1 MEKIGKLTDS
11 TSIDLEV
18 NNEANTDMKM
28 SFSYQGPAI
37 NIKIKGEDRNIFDAD
52 LLLALPLKEWPRF
65 VVIFFLFSFA
75 FISLT
80 FPAVQMIG

>member
-18 NNEANTDMKM
+18 NNKANTDMKM

-37 NIKIKGEDRNIFDAD
+37 NIKINGEDKIIFDAD

-65 VVIFFLFSFA
+65 VLIYFA
-75 FISLT
+75 NLS
-80 FPAVQMIG
+80 